1 MTKINEELIAKVKEL
16 EENQIKLLESLPTI
30 IENIITLIINKNKER
45 INDQHVINS
54 NIANNKNQQ
63 DNK

>member
-1 MTKINEELIAKVKEL
+1 MTKINEELIAKVREL

-30 IENIITLIINKNKER
+30 IENTITLIINKNKER